1 MIVFPLLRNSIGLDQ
16 SARAAGFPFNKM
28 KTVTMKI

>member
-16 SARAAGFPFNKM
+16 SVRTAGFPFNEM
-28 KTVTMKI
+28 KTATMKT